1 MQASKTEKGIR
12 LLLESIG
19 ENTNRTGLLETPART
34 ARMYEEIFGGYNA
47 NVREIL
53 SKRFPVN
60 ENPDENPG
68 DSQSANSDIACDAGI
83 VLEKNITFYSM
94 CEHHMLPFYGHAHIA
109 YIPRNEVVGISKLA
123 RLTEA
128 FARRLQ
134 IQEQLTGQILQ
145 SLDEHLQP
153 RGTMVVIEAE
163 HMCMTM
169 RGIKK
174 PGSRTV
180 TVRASGLFIE
190 NNDLKTQVWEM
201 LKA

>member
-47 NVREIL
+47 DVREIL

-60 ENPDENPG
+60 ENPG

>member
-1 MQASKTEKGIR
+1 
-12 LLLESIG
+12 
-19 ENTNRTGLLETPART
+19 
-34 ARMYEEIFGGYNA
+34 
-47 NVREIL
+47 
-53 SKRFPVN
+53 
-60 ENPDENPG
+60 
-68 DSQSANSDIACDAGI
+68 
-83 VLEKNITFYSM
+83 
-94 CEHHMLPFYGHAHIA
+94 MLPFYGHAHIA

>member
-47 NVREIL
+47 DVREIL

-68 DSQSANSDIACDAGI
+68 DSQSANSDFACDAGI

>member
-47 NVREIL
+47 DVREIM

-60 ENPDENPG
+60 ENPG

>member
-47 NVREIL
+47 DVREIL

-134 IQEQLTGQILQ
+134 IQASAARHDGCYRSGAHVHDYARNQKARKQNGY
-145 SLDEHLQP
+145 
-153 RGTMVVIEAE
+153 
-163 HMCMTM
+163 
-169 RGIKK
+169 
-174 PGSRTV
+174 
-180 TVRASGLFIE
+180 RASKRAFH
-190 NNDLKTQVWEM
+190 
-201 LKA
+201 

>member
-47 NVREIL
+47 DVREIL

-60 ENPDENPG
+60 ENPDENPD

>member
-47 NVREIL
+47 DVREIL

-60 ENPDENPG
+60 ENPG

-201 LKA
+201 LKS